1 MKTNMNEHPKNKIAR
16 TVVVAAVI
24 LGFLISCKKNSDS
37 PGNSTSAD
45 CTGPAK
51 SFANDVNPI
60 FQSTCATS
68 SGCHGSGSSNGPGEL
83 IGYTKIFNAR
93 ADIREQVSSG
103 RMPLVGSLTAAQ
115 KNAIICW
122 IDNGAP
128 NN

>member
-1 MKTNMNEHPKNKIAR
+1 MKTNIIEHPKNTIAR
-16 TVVVAAVI
+16 TVVVAAII
-24 LGFLISCKKNSDS
+24 LGFLISCKKNPD
-37 PGNSTSAD
+37 NSTSTD

-60 FQSTCATS
+60 VQSSCATN
-68 SGCHGSGSSNGPGEL
+68 SGCHGSGSVNGPGEL
-83 IGYTKIFNAR
+83 IGYTRIFNAR
-93 ADIREQVSSG
+93 TDIRDQVSSG
-103 RMPLVGSLTAAQ
+103 RMPLIGSLTAAQ